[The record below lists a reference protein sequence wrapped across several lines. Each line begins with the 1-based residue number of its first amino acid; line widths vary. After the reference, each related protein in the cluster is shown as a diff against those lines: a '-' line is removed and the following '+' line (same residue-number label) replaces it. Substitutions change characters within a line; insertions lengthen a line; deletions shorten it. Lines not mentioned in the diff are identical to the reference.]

1 MPTVLQ
7 DPVRP
12 EHPLQAP
19 TTEPLLSPAERA
31 APRPSRLRENLGQS
45 RSVCAGDVVSF
56 DLESH
61 GGYQRT
67 VTGTVAFLDREAET
81 YMVLAPNGTLLRVPL
96 RDIKATR
103 GSRLIARGKSS

>member
-12 EHPLQAP
+12 EHSPQAP
-19 TTEPLLSPAERA
+19 TREPMLSPADPTA
-31 APRPSRLRENLGQS
+31 ALPSGLRENLEQS
-45 RSVCAGDVVSF
+45 RSECVGDVISF

-61 GGYQRT
+61 GGYART
-67 VTGTVAFLDREAET
+67 VSGTVAFLDREAET
-81 YMVLAPNGTLLRVPL
+81 YMVLAPNGALLRVPL

-103 GSRLIARGKSS
+103 ATV